1 MTLSEI
7 IRVGCYLGLGSHLQR
22 WFTCQWLCL
31 FWEFYQ
37 WLGTFVSETGC
48 FVLAYPRPY
57 TFSSDIWAMGCILY
71 EHGAPGL
78 RQCLS
83 STTLLVHV
91 LTLER
96 RSFLRSATRTC
107 NSGAFFPRS
116 LAQHYL
122 YPFVALWA
130 RRTRPW
136 CPSSVGFTV
145 PSPVLANVLRSLLP
159 SLGYAL

>member
-7 IRVGCYLGLGSHLQR
+7 IRVGCYLGLGSHLKR

-57 TFSSDIWAMGCILY
+57 TFSSDIWAMCCILY

-83 STTLLVHV
+83 SATLLVHV
-91 LTLER
+91 LTPER

-107 NSGAFFPRS
+107 NSGAFFSSQPCS
-116 LAQHYL
+116 AL
-122 YPFVALWA
+122 FVSICSALGQTNA
-130 RRTRPW
+130 AMV
-136 CPSSVGFTV
+136 S
-145 PSPVLANVLRSLLP
+145 
-159 SLGYAL
+159 